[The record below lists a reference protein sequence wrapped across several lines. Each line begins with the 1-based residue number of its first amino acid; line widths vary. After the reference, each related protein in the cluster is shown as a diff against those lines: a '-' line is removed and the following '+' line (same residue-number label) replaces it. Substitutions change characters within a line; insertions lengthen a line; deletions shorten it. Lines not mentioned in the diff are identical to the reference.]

1 MNVSPNNHAL
11 SLEIFLHA
19 LQDMERTRFEIL
31 GGLQKVHSNFH
42 HNKIYP
48 DLAMLIDLHT
58 ELQTIMDNA
67 DALERKHP
75 RTWKEIDFDERKLIY
90 NDVPIYDENFES
102 IRELIDWAMPYVQTA
117 MEEGATM
124 FEFVEENLSLE
135 VVGILPSYLEEGYAF
150 VPDNA
155 NGVLHVIQFEVSI
168 FTGAS
173 EQYKS
178 LKTNLVK
185 SVPRSAI
192 VQPAQTL
199 KLELMQE
206 FPALPNP
213 ATYSFDTDLD
223 FPFQETILPV
233 AKRRLLRHLFS

>member
-1 MNVSPNNHAL
+1 MNISPSNHAL
-11 SLEIFLHA
+11 SLETFLHA
-19 LQDMERTRFEIL
+19 IQDMERTRFEIL
-31 GGLQKVHSNFH
+31 GGLQKVRSNFH

-48 DLAMLIDLHT
+48 DLAMLIDLHA
-58 ELQTIMDNA
+58 ELQTIANNA
-67 DALERKHP
+67 DTLQRKHP
-75 RTWKEIDFDERKLIY
+75 RTLKEIDFDERKLIY
-90 NDVPIYDENFES
+90 NDVPIHDENFAS
-102 IRELIDWAMPYVQTA
+102 IRELIDWAMPYLQTA

-150 VPDNA
+150 VPDNI
-155 NGVLHVIQFEVSI
+155 GGILHVIKYEVSI

-173 EQYKS
+173 EQYRS
-178 LKTNLVK
+178 LKTSLVK
-185 SVPRSAI
+185 SMQRSAI

-199 KLELMQE
+199 KLELVQE
-206 FPALPNP
+206 YPELPNP

>member
-1 MNVSPNNHAL
+1 
-11 SLEIFLHA
+11 
-19 LQDMERTRFEIL
+19 MERTRFEIL
-31 GGLQKVHSNFH
+31 GGLQKIRSNFH

-58 ELQTIMDNA
+58 SLQTITDNA
-67 DALERKHP
+67 ETLQRKYP
-75 RTWKEIDFDERKLIY
+75 RTLKEIDFEERKLIY
-90 NDVPIYDENFES
+90 NDVPIHDDNFDS
-102 IRELIDWAMPYVQTA
+102 IRELIDWAMPYIQTA

-155 NGVLHVIQFEVSI
+155 SGVLHVIRYEVSI

-173 EQYKS
+173 EQYRS
-178 LKTNLVK
+178 LKTTLVK
-185 SVPRSAI
+185 SVPRLTI
-192 VQPAQTL
+192 LQPAQKL
-199 KLELMQE
+199 KLELLQE
-206 FPALPNP
+206 YPELPNP